1 MTMKKSFTL
10 FPAIDLR
17 KGQVVR
23 LRTGDPTL
31 QTTYSADP
39 LQVALNWID
48 QGADWLHVVNLDG
61 AFDEEDVPNQ
71 AALEGI
77 LRAAQPGGCKVQF
90 GGGLRSLVS
99 IEKALSMGVERV
111 VLGTMATLQPEL
123 LRKAVANF
131 GAKRIAIGID
141 ARQGKVSVKGW
152 TEDTALEA
160 LQFARDLADM
170 GIKTL
175 IYTDIGRDGTG
186 QGGNQAETSRLAQ
199 VSGLDVIA
207 SGGFTSLDEILNLR
221 QAGLSGV
228 ILGRALYEGQLNLKT
243 CLQALKKG
251 A

>member
-1 MTMKKSFTL
+1 MTMKKSFAL

-23 LRTGDPTL
+23 LRTGDPAQ
-31 QTTYSADP
+31 QTTYSSDP
-39 LQVALNWID
+39 QRVAMNWID
-48 QGADWLHVVNLDG
+48 QGATWLHVVNLDG
-61 AFDEEDVPNQ
+61 AFDEEDAPNRS
-71 AALEGI
+71 ALESI
-77 LRAAQPGGCKVQF
+77 IQVAQFSGCKVQF

-99 IEKALSMGVERV
+99 IEKALSTGVARV
-111 VLGTMATLQPEL
+111 VLGTMAALQPEL
-123 LRKAVANF
+123 LRQTLAKF
-131 GAKRIAIGID
+131 GANQIAIGID

-160 LQFARDLADM
+160 LQFASDLAEM

-221 QAGLSGV
+221 QDGLSGV
-228 ILGRALYEGQLNLKT
+228 ILGRALYEGQLDLKA